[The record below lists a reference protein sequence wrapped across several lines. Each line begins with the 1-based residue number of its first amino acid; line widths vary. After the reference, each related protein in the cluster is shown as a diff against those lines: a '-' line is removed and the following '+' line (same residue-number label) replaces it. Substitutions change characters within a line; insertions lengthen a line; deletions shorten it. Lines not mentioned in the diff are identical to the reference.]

1 MSFGSA
7 ISKLVPEFF
16 QRFRKYI
23 ENAAWLL
30 FEKGLTLGIGMFVG
44 VYTARYLHAESFGL
58 LNYAIS
64 YVAIFSAF
72 ASLGLDQIM
81 IRELVKARD
90 RRDVLLGTAFVLKLT
105 GSFLLVL
112 IMLGTMA
119 FMDDPF
125 FTNLMIIIIAC
136 SELFKVFEVV
146 NFFFQS
152 QVQSKY
158 VVQVQTFINLAISF
172 SKIGL
177 VLIEAPLIWFA
188 IIILIG
194 TMLNALGYIFAYHRR
209 EGKMRLWTFN
219 KTVAGSLL
227 RESWPLALYG
237 IALNIQT
244 RIDQVMLGKMLNNAE
259 VGQYSAALKF
269 IEVFGFAPM
278 VIISTLLPAV
288 TKAKTVSLE
297 LYHNRLLGLYRVMFL
312 VFLVMSVPLYFF
324 AEPIV
329 ILFFGQEYQAAG
341 YLLSLFALRLF
352 FYNMGVGK
360 SAFIVN
366 ESLFRYSLIT
376 IILGAASNIVF
387 NYFLIP
393 IYGAVG
399 AVASSMMSFVV
410 SIFAVDFFYAK
421 TRENQKLMFKGI
433 ATFWKLKDVL

>member
-1 MSFGSA
+1 MSLGSA
-7 ISKLVPEFF
+7 LSKLVPDYFL
-16 QRFRKYI
+16 RFRKYI

-44 VYTARYLHAESFGL
+44 IYTARYLHPEFFGL
-58 LNYAIS
+58 LNYSIS
-64 YVAIFSAF
+64 YVALFSAF
-72 ASLGLDQIM
+72 ASLGLDQIL
-81 IRELVKARD
+81 IRELVKEQD
-90 RRDVLLGTAFVLKLT
+90 KRDVLLGTAFILKLAGIGILT
-105 GSFLLVL
+105 VVMVGS
-112 IMLGTMA
+112 ML
-119 FMDDPF
+119 FMDHPA
-125 FTNLMIIIIAC
+125 FTNLMIMIIAF
-136 SELFKVFEVV
+136 SELFKIFEVI
-146 NFFFQS
+146 NYFFQS

-158 VVQVQTFINLAISF
+158 VVQVQTVLNLTISF
-172 SKIGL
+172 SKIAL
-177 VLIEAPLIWFA
+177 VFFGAPLVWFA

-194 TMLNALGYIFAYHRR
+194 TILNAIGYVFAYNRR
-209 EGKMRLWTFN
+209 EGKIRAWTWD
-219 KTVAGSLL
+219 KSVAGNLL

-244 RIDQVMLGKMLNNAE
+244 KIDQVMLGKMLNNSE
-259 VGQYSAALKF
+259 VGQYSAALRF

-297 LYHNRLLGLYRVMFL
+297 FYHNRLLSLYRVMFL
-312 VFLVMSVPLYFF
+312 TFLVMSVPLYFF
-324 AEPIV
+324 AEPLIT
-329 ILFFGQEYQAAG
+329 LLFGQEYQKAG

-376 IILGAASNIVF
+376 ITLGAASNIAF

-399 AVASSMMSFVV
+399 AVASSMLSFVV
-410 SIFAVDFFYAK
+410 SIFAVDFFYDK
-421 TRENQKLMFKGI
+421 TRQNQKLMFKGM
-433 ATFWKLKDVL
+433 ASFWKLKDVL

>member
-1 MSFGSA
+1 MS
-7 ISKLVPEFF
+7 ISNALSKFVPEFF

-44 VYTARYLHAESFGL
+44 IYTARYLQPESFGL

-72 ASLGLDQIM
+72 ASLGLDQII
-81 IRELVKARD
+81 IRELVKDHDKRH
-90 RRDVLLGTAFVLKLT
+90 VLLGTAFLLKLI
-105 GSFLLVL
+105 GSLVL
-112 IMLGTMA
+112 IVIMSGTML
-119 FMDDPF
+119 FMDHPF
-125 FTNLMIIIIAC
+125 FTNLLIIIIAC
-136 SELFKVFEVV
+136 SELFKVFDVV
-146 NFFFQS
+146 NAFFQS

-158 VVQVQTFINLAISF
+158 VVQVQLFLNLSISF
-172 SKIGL
+172 SKIAL
-177 VLIEAPLIWFA
+177 VLIGAPLIWFA

-194 TMLNALGYIFAYHRR
+194 TVLNALGYIFAYHKR
-209 EGKMRLWTFN
+209 EGKMRLWKFN
-219 KTVAGSLL
+219 KTIAGNLL

-259 VGQYSAALKF
+259 VGQYSAALRF

-297 LYHNRLLGLYRVMFL
+297 FYHNRLLGLYRVMFL
-312 VFLVMSVPLYFF
+312 VFLVMSIPVYFF
-324 AEPIV
+324 AEPLV
-329 ILFFGQEYQAAG
+329 ILLFGQEYQAAG

-376 IILGAASNIVF
+376 IILGAASNIVL

-399 AVASSMMSFVV
+399 AVVSSMLSFVV

-421 TRENQKLMFKGI
+421 TRENQKLMFKGM

>member
-1 MSFGSA
+1 MSLGNA
-7 ISKLVPEFF
+7 ISKLVPEYF

-30 FEKGLTLGIGMFVG
+30 FEKGLTLGIGVFVG
-44 VYTARYLHAESFGL
+44 IYTARYLQPEKFGL

-72 ASLGLDQIM
+72 ASLGLDQII
-81 IRELVKARD
+81 IRELVKTHDKRH
-90 RRDVLLGTAFVLKLT
+90 VLLGTAFFLKLI
-105 GSFLLVL
+105 GSLILIL
-112 IMLGTMA
+112 IMSGTML
-119 FMDDPF
+119 FMDHPA
-125 FTNLMIIIIAC
+125 FTNLLIIIIAC
-136 SELFKVFEVV
+136 SELFKVFDVV
-146 NFFFQS
+146 NAFFQS
-152 QVQSKY
+152 QIQSKY

-172 SKIGL
+172 AKIAL
-177 VLIEAPLIWFA
+177 VLISAPLIWFA

-194 TMLNALGYIFAYHRR
+194 TILNALGYIFAYHKR

-219 KTVAGSLL
+219 KTVAGNLL

-244 RIDQVMLGKMLNNAE
+244 RIDQVMLGKMMNNAE
-259 VGQYSAALKF
+259 VGQYSAALRF

-297 LYHNRLLGLYRVMFL
+297 FYHNRLLSLYRVMFL
-312 VFLVMSVPLYFF
+312 VFLLMSIPLYFF
-324 AEPIV
+324 AEPLIV
-329 ILFFGQEYQAAG
+329 LLFGKEYQEAG

-376 IILGAASNIVF
+376 ITLGAASNIAL

-399 AVASSMMSFVV
+399 AVISSMLSFVV
-410 SIFAVDFFYAK
+410 SIFLVDFFYAK
-421 TRENQKLMFKGI
+421 TRENQKLMFKGM
-433 ATFWKLKDVL
+433 ATFWNLKDVL

>member
-1 MSFGSA
+1 MSLGNA
-7 ISKLVPEFF
+7 ISKLVPEYF

-30 FEKGLTLGIGMFVG
+30 FEKGLTLGIGVFVG
-44 VYTARYLHAESFGL
+44 IYTARYLQPESFGL

-72 ASLGLDQIM
+72 ASLGLDQII
-81 IRELVKARD
+81 IRELVKTHDKRH
-90 RRDVLLGTAFVLKLT
+90 VLLGTAFMLKLI
-105 GSFLLVL
+105 GSLVL
-112 IMLGTMA
+112 ILIMSGTML
-119 FMDDPF
+119 FMDHPA
-125 FTNLMIIIIAC
+125 FTNLLIIIIAC
-136 SELFKVFEVV
+136 SELFKIFDVV
-146 NFFFQS
+146 NAFFQS

-158 VVQVQTFINLAISF
+158 VVQVQTFLNLGISF
-172 SKIGL
+172 AKIAL
-177 VLIEAPLIWFA
+177 VLIEAPLVWFA

-194 TMLNALGYIFAYHRR
+194 TILNALGYIFAYHKR
-209 EGKMRLWTFN
+209 EGRMRLWTFN
-219 KTVAGSLL
+219 KTVAGNLL

-244 RIDQVMLGKMLNNAE
+244 RIDQVMLGKMMNNSE
-259 VGQYSAALKF
+259 VGQYSAALRF

-297 LYHNRLLGLYRVMFL
+297 FYHNRLLSLYRVMFL
-312 VFLVMSVPLYFF
+312 VFLLMSIPLYFF
-324 AEPIV
+324 AEPLIV
-329 ILFFGQEYQAAG
+329 LLFGQEYQEAG

-376 IILGAASNIVF
+376 ITLGAASNIAL

-399 AVASSMMSFVV
+399 AVISSMLSFVV
-410 SIFAVDFFYAK
+410 SIFLVDFFYAK
-421 TRENQKLMFKGI
+421 TRENQKLMFKGM
-433 ATFWKLKDVL
+433 ASFWNLKDVL